1 MRNYCSKNII
11 ANFVEFKKYPNIDIT
26 AKYIGSIIYYLTI
39 DTFYNSPA
47 ELKEI
52 FSLLN
57 YFRNYHI
64 YKDELEKFVYENDIF
79 DDNDNV
85 YKVLRDE
92 DEYAEF
98 LIPKESITEFW
109 NLDVSDEFI
118 KLFKTSVYSWA
129 CTLGKS
135 IRLKYKNMIIIYCL
149 VKK

>member
-1 MRNYCSKNII
+1 MNYYRNHH
-11 ANFVEFKKYPNIDIT
+11 
-26 AKYIGSIIYYLTI
+26 
-39 DTFYNSPA
+39 
-47 ELKEI
+47 I
-52 FSLLN
+52 FN
-57 YFRNYHI
+57 
-64 YKDELEKFVYENDIF
+64 KELEKFVIQNDIF

-109 NLDVSDEFI
+109 NLDANAEFI

-135 IRLKYKNMIIIYCL
+135 IQKYDKN
-149 VKK
+149 